1 MREVE
6 KNRSKKCDFFLRK
19 VLTARTQACYNEGK
33 PFAHP
38 PLGGEGGV
46 GVSLRDTPLYSCAV
60 GCVKLFL
67 HIFFFFFLHFF
78 LVSGRFPAYSVR
90 MNSMIDPQN
99 EVASFATV
107 APEEFY
113 GAYNG
118 TEDSTVDNVPT
129 CDDVAEPVYD
139 DVADDANQ
147 YVDDVY

>member
-1 MREVE
+1 M
-6 KNRSKKCDFFLRK
+6 
-19 VLTARTQACYNEGK
+19 LTTWWRTWYNEGK
-33 PFAHP
+33 PFAP
-38 PLGGEGGV
+38 PPPPPRGGGGGPQ
-46 GVSLRDTPLYSCAV
+46 GVSPWDTPLYSCAADDV
-60 GCVKLFL
+60 ELFL
-67 HIFFFFFLHFF
+67 HNFFFFFLHFF
-78 LVSGRFPAYSVR
+78 LVSKSFPHYSVR

-99 EVASFATV
+99 EVASLATV

-118 TEDSTVDNVPT
+118 TEDNTVDNVPT

>member
-1 MREVE
+1 M
-6 KNRSKKCDFFLRK
+6 
-19 VLTARTQACYNEGK
+19 
-33 PFAHP
+33 
-38 PLGGEGGV
+38 
-46 GVSLRDTPLYSCAV
+46 
-60 GCVKLFL
+60 
-67 HIFFFFFLHFF
+67 HFF
-78 LVSGRFPAYSVR
+78 LVSGRFPAYSLR

>member
-1 MREVE
+1 MKE
-6 KNRSKKCDFFLRK
+6 SPL
-19 VLTARTQACYNEGK
+19 
-33 PFAHP
+33 PPP
-38 PLGGEGGV
+38 PLGGEGGE
-46 GVSLRDTPLYSCAV
+46 GVSPWDTPLYSCAADDV
-60 GCVKLFL
+60 ELFL
-67 HIFFFFFLHFF
+67 HNFFFFFLHFF
-78 LVSGRFPAYSVR
+78 LVSKSFPHYSVR

-99 EVASFATV
+99 EVASLATI

-118 TEDSTVDNVPT
+118 TEDNGTEDNVPT

>member
-1 MREVE
+1 
-6 KNRSKKCDFFLRK
+6 
-19 VLTARTQACYNEGK
+19 
-33 PFAHP
+33 
-38 PLGGEGGV
+38 
-46 GVSLRDTPLYSCAV
+46 
-60 GCVKLFL
+60 
-67 HIFFFFFLHFF
+67 
-78 LVSGRFPAYSVR
+78 

-118 TEDSTVDNVPT
+118 TEDNTVDNVPT

-147 YVDDVY
+147 YVDDVYWGLAGRLARALLGPTPPPPPGGGGGGSR